1 MNIWRLVLEIC
12 LSLVST
18 TMLSTSSF
26 GRRSNLQE
34 SSILCVSWWYYF
46 NDKCNRASD
55 VTWHYDFW
63 GLTSW
68 NNFYDVFTSWSPTGR
83 GTPRWSMN
91 KYSRSRGRLRW
102 HLCSSLF
109 RNFLELSV
117 VYQCVRPNTKPDN
130 EHVKIMR
137 ARLCGERDID
147 YVTARLLQRKHTHF
161 MTSDTGLTQEYHDY
175 FSIWFEIFAETL
187 NGWRTIHSETQ
198 DKSGRMYKERG
209 NWTSDHCHCYCKD
222 FWKIRERE
230 RERERK
236 RERERESVRA
246 SARSNKRIHH
256 ANLAAHQAPQNTTP
270 PHTTQHTTQKHITH
284 TSHWVLI
291 LVNRNEKR

>member
-1 MNIWRLVLEIC
+1 
-12 LSLVST
+12 
-18 TMLSTSSF
+18 
-26 GRRSNLQE
+26 
-34 SSILCVSWWYYF
+34 
-46 NDKCNRASD
+46 
-55 VTWHYDFW
+55 
-63 GLTSW
+63 
-68 NNFYDVFTSWSPTGR
+68 
-83 GTPRWSMN
+83 MN

-161 MTSDTGLTQEYHDY
+161 MTSDTGLTQQYHDY
-175 FSIWFEIFAETL
+175 FSIWFEIFCRNIEWVKNHTL
-187 NGWRTIHSETQ
+187 WNSGQVRSYVQRERELDEWSLSLLLQ
-198 DKSGRMYKERG
+198 GFLKDK
-209 NWTSDHCHCYCKD
+209 
-222 FWKIRERE
+222 RERE

-270 PHTTQHTTQKHITH
+270 PHTTPTHKDITH

-291 LVNRNEKR
+291 VLNRDEKR